1 MDPNHVVRF
10 GLLVLV
16 LQSSLPAPA
25 YADGLL
31 QPRLALVAADLRDP
45 VLGMA
50 GTGAVEL
57 VETPAP
63 PVPRECTPRYMAGPA
78 VGVVVGPGAIFVGYG
93 MVAAGSFDLFDT
105 YQKTR
110 GQRGLIAGGS
120 IMMAAGLGTFLYSI
134 GKLVVNRRER
144 RRVCDPDVG
153 DGGAASIKTPRRS
166 PAEAGLSWR

>member
-25 YADGLL
+25 YADGLP

-50 GTGAVEL
+50 GTSAVEL

-63 PVPRECTPRYMAGPA
+63 PVPRECTHRYMAGPA
-78 VGVVVGPGAIFVGYG
+78 VGVVVGPGATVGG
-93 MVAAGSFDLFDT
+93 MFMVGAGSVDPFDT
-105 YQKTR
+105 HQKTR
-110 GQRGLIAGGS
+110 RDRGLIAGGS
-120 IMMAAGLGTFLYSI
+120 GRTYSNRLHQMPRCPFVHCSHVAMARPCGSMASRGL
-134 GKLVVNRRER
+134 
-144 RRVCDPDVG
+144 
-153 DGGAASIKTPRRS
+153 
-166 PAEAGLSWR
+166 PA